1 MESVI
6 IASVF
11 ITMIL
16 YYLNNT
22 NVVWEYLTLISKLL
36 NFKICNNFFD
46 GILLLKS
53 AENHDNYLL
62 YINSIYNNF
71 ITRLISCPICVGFWL
86 SLIVS
91 LICKNILL
99 LAPIAYFSLFLYY
112 IIKILTKK
120 SATI

>member
-36 NFKICNNFFD
+36 NFKTCNNFFD